1 MNSTTRDS
9 LEQYDEEQGLINI
22 EESSKC
28 SKFINT
34 IYILILLLLSVS
46 FLLAL
51 YYKLTLYIT
60 NKDKIIDCND
70 DTLYLCG
77 LLVFPFIVLF
87 TAVNEFI
94 EEFKKY

>member
-22 EESSKC
+22 EESNRC
-28 SKFINT
+28 SKFINI

-51 YYKLTLYIT
+51 YYKLALYIT